1 MMKILS
7 TAAMLAVVSVA
18 AFAQQSTPASVLT
31 VIPATSVSVTN
42 WYKKSVY
49 DPSDS
54 KIGDINDVLIDKS
67 GRVTA
72 LIIGVGGFLGIG
84 DKDVAVPADAVKVT
98 SKDNKK
104 YYLVMNSTKD
114 SLKNAPGFKYDT
126 ELSTWVPEKK

>member
-1 MMKILS
+1 MIKILS

-54 KIGDINDVLIDKS
+54 KGDVPLI
-67 GRVTA
+67 VE
-72 LIIGVGGFLGIG
+72 LGSTS
-84 DKDVAVPADAVKVT
+84 VA
-98 SKDNKK
+98 
-104 YYLVMNSTKD
+104 
-114 SLKNAPGFKYDT
+114 G
-126 ELSTWVPEKK
+126 